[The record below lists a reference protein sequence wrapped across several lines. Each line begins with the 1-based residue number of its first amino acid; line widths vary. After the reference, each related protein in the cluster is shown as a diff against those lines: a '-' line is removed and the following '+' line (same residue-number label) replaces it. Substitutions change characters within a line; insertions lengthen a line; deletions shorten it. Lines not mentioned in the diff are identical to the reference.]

1 MGDILNLLLGA
12 SIIISIYRKY
22 RRYYNRH
29 MKKSKSMQRFE
40 LQNKEFSDQNRTDNR
55 PVENSRYKNSSINCD
70 STMQSDKKNEEQHID
85 MLPTTETS
93 EKSNIA
99 HDFDLQKAIIYSEIL
114 KPKFKDE

>member
-1 MGDILNLLLGA
+1 
-12 SIIISIYRKY
+12 
-22 RRYYNRH
+22 
-29 MKKSKSMQRFE
+29 
-40 LQNKEFSDQNRTDNR
+40 
-55 PVENSRYKNSSINCD
+55 
-70 STMQSDKKNEEQHID
+70 MQSDKKNEEQHID